1 MIRTLF
7 IALVAIVAAATSPA
21 ALAADKTAPTYRN
34 SVEGYCDFAT
44 DNLVAFWKRNGTKV
58 TEAGIAN
65 ARWMCVE
72 NNKATGDGSD
82 N

>member
-1 MIRTLF
+1 MTRTLF
-7 IALVAIVAAATSPA
+7 TLLIAVIAAATSPA
-21 ALAADKTAPTYRN
+21 TLAADKTAPTYRN

-58 TEAGIAN
+58 TEAGVEN
-65 ARWMCVE
+65 ARWMCIQ
-72 NNKATGDGSD
+72 NNKATGGSD